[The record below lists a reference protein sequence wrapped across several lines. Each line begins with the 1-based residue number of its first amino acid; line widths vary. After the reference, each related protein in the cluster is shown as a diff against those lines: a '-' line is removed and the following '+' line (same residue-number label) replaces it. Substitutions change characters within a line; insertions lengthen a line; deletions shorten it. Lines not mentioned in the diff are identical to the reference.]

1 METGPVSR
9 VDHGWGMV
17 VVRDL
22 RLMIST
28 ALTVGLTATLG
39 LAVSTEPPAT
49 STATS
54 VAPAQVAVT
63 RQVAK
68 PKWVYLTF
76 DDGPSARYTAQILK
90 ILQAYHVRA
99 TFFELGQNVKR
110 YPALTRR
117 VDQLGHSVQNHSWS
131 HPNLTKVNW
140 ATFKYQV
147 RTTDRYLKA
156 QTGYTPRCLRP
167 PYGATNRVVA
177 KRAAML
183 GKKLTLWT
191 VDPADWSRPGTS
203 VIVRRVL
210 AKVRSGS
217 VVLMHDGGG
226 NRSQTVA
233 ALPKILKALKARG
246 YLFYPLWCH

>member
-1 METGPVSR
+1 MK
-9 VDHGWGMV
+9 
-17 VVRDL
+17 DL
-22 RLMIST
+22 RFVLAIGVCV
-28 ALTVGLTATLG
+28 ALG
-39 LAVSTEPPAT
+39 LAASAAPPGRG
-49 STATS
+49 STATAAPQ
-54 VAPAQVAVT
+54 VGAAPAATTAVST
-63 RQVAK
+63 A
-68 PKWVYLTF
+68 KWVYLTF
-76 DDGPSARYTAQILK
+76 DDGPSAKYTAQILR

-99 TFFELGQNVKR
+99 TFFEVGQNVKR

-131 HPNLTKVNW
+131 HPNLTKANW
-140 ATFKYQV
+140 STFKYQV
-147 RTTDRYLKA
+147 RTTDRYLRA

-183 GKKLTLWT
+183 GKKIQLWS

-210 AKVRSGS
+210 SKVHTGS
-217 VVLMHDGGG
+217 VILMHDGGG

-233 ALPKILKALKARG
+233 ALPTILKTLKARG
-246 YLFYPLWCH
+246 YLFYPLWCQ